1 MRHAHRASGYHAF
14 SLRSTERAVPTV
26 QRVSTRVKKREGAEE
41 ASGVGGSADKQ
52 AGWRGVQVHAGALAV
67 VIAALLW
74 SVDGLL
80 RRNLYSLPPSVI
92 VFYEHVLGVVFL
104 LPFLW
109 SSRQKFRGLTRK
121 QWLAM
126 ALVALLSGAA
136 GTILYTAAL
145 GQINF
150 INFSVVVLLQ
160 QLNPIFAIATAAVL
174 LREKLGSRFLGLAA
188 VALVGA
194 YLVSFPDLRV
204 NLDTGKGTVVAAL
217 YAAGAAA
224 SWGIGTAFSKY
235 ALKWTSYPHVTAAR
249 FGLTAIISLFFI
261 GASHSVGA
269 VSHITQ
275 TQFFYLLAITFS
287 TGLVALLIYYYGLQR
302 VAASRAAILELAWP
316 LSAVLIG
323 WLFLSQGLTTTQA
336 LGGLVLLSTTY
347 LITKET
353 KELHS

>member
-1 MRHAHRASGYHAF
+1 MHM
-14 SLRSTERAVPTV
+14 
-26 QRVSTRVKKREGAEE
+26 KKFA
-41 ASGVGGSADKQ
+41 
-52 AGWRGVQVHAGALAV
+52 HAGALAV

-80 RRNLYSLPPSVI
+80 RRHLYSLPPSVI
-92 VFYEHVLGVVFL
+92 VFWEHLLGLVFL
-104 LPFLW
+104 VPFLLKT
-109 SSRQKFRGLTRK
+109 REKFGELTRK
-121 QWLAM
+121 QWWAM
-126 ALVALLSGAA
+126 GLVALLSGAL

-174 LREKLGSRFLGLAA
+174 LREKLSKQFILLSLIALG
-188 VALVGA
+188 GA

-204 NLDTGKGTVVAAL
+204 NLDTGKGTLIAAL

-235 ALKWTSYPHVTAAR
+235 ALKGTSYPHVTAAR
-249 FGLTAIISLFFI
+249 FGLTAVLSLFFVI
-261 GASHSVGA
+261 GSGSAGA
-269 VSHITQ
+269 ISALTQ

-316 LSAVLIG
+316 LSAVIIG
-323 WLFLSQGLTTTQA
+323 WLFLSQGLTLTQA
-336 LGGLVLLSTTY
+336 LGATGLLATTY
-347 LITKET
+347 FITK
-353 KELHS
+353 SD

>member
-1 MRHAHRASGYHAF
+1 M
-14 SLRSTERAVPTV
+14 
-26 QRVSTRVKKREGAEE
+26 KKFA
-41 ASGVGGSADKQ
+41 
-52 AGWRGVQVHAGALAV
+52 HAGAVSV

-80 RRNLYSLPPSVI
+80 RRHLYSLPPSVI
-92 VFYEHVLGVVFL
+92 VFWEHLLGLVFL
-104 LPFLW
+104 LPFLVK
-109 SSRQKFRGLTRK
+109 SREKFGELTRK
-121 QWLAM
+121 QWWAM
-126 ALVALLSGAA
+126 GLVALLSGAL

-174 LREKLGSRFLGLAA
+174 LREKLSKQFILLSLISLA
-188 VALVGA
+188 GA
-194 YLVSFPDLRV
+194 YLVSFPDMRV
-204 NLDTGKGTVVAAL
+204 NLDTGKGTLIAAL
-217 YAAGAAA
+217 FAAGAAA

-235 ALKWTSYPHVTAAR
+235 ALKGTSYPHVTAAR
-249 FGLTAIISLFFI
+249 FGLTAVLSLFFVI
-261 GASHSVGA
+261 GSSSAGA
-269 VSHITQ
+269 ISALTQ

-323 WLFLSQGLTTTQA
+323 WLFLHQGLTITQTFGA
-336 LGGLVLLSTTY
+336 IILLAITY
-347 LITKET
+347 L
-353 KELHS
+353 LLNHPHF

>member
-1 MRHAHRASGYHAF
+1 M
-14 SLRSTERAVPTV
+14 
-26 QRVSTRVKKREGAEE
+26 KKIA
-41 ASGVGGSADKQ
+41 
-52 AGWRGVQVHAGALAV
+52 HAGAIAV

-80 RRNLYSLPPSVI
+80 RRHLYSLPPSVI
-92 VFYEHVLGVVFL
+92 VFWEHLLGLVFL
-104 LPFLW
+104 VPFLLKT
-109 SSRQKFRGLTRK
+109 REKFGELTRK
-121 QWLAM
+121 QWWAM
-126 ALVALLSGAA
+126 GLVALLSGAL

-174 LREKLGSRFLGLAA
+174 LREKLSKQFILLSVIALA
-188 VALVGA
+188 GA
-194 YLVSFPDLRV
+194 YLVSFPDMRV
-204 NLDTGKGTVVAAL
+204 NLDTGKGTLIAAL

-235 ALKWTSYPHVTAAR
+235 ALKGTSYPHVTTAR
-249 FGLTAIISLFFI
+249 FGLTAVLSLFFVI
-261 GASHSVGA
+261 GSGSAGA
-269 VSHITQ
+269 ISALTQ

-323 WLFLSQGLTTTQA
+323 WLFLHQGLTPTQA
-336 LGGLVLLSTTY
+336 LGAGLLGMTTY
-347 LITKET
+347 LITREVR
-353 KELHS
+353 EPR

>member
-1 MRHAHRASGYHAF
+1 M
-14 SLRSTERAVPTV
+14 
-26 QRVSTRVKKREGAEE
+26 KKFA
-41 ASGVGGSADKQ
+41 
-52 AGWRGVQVHAGALAV
+52 HAGAIAV

-92 VFYEHVLGVVFL
+92 VFWEHMLGLVFL
-104 LPFLW
+104 VPFLW
-109 SSRQKFRGLTRK
+109 STRAKFRELTLK
-121 QWLAM
+121 QWWAM
-126 ALVALLSGAA
+126 ALVALLSGAL

-160 QLNPIFAIATAAVL
+160 QLNPIFAIGAAAIL
-174 LREKLGSRFLGLAA
+174 LRERLSRRFLGLAA
-188 VALVGA
+188 IALVGA
-194 YLVSFPDLRV
+194 YMVSFPDLTV

-224 SWGIGTAFSKY
+224 CWGVGTAFSKY
-235 ALKWTSYPHVTAAR
+235 ALKSTSYPHVTAAR
-249 FGLTAIISLFFI
+249 FGLTAIISLFFV
-261 GASHSVGA
+261 VGTGSA
-269 VSHITQ
+269 AAISTLTQ

-316 LSAVLIG
+316 LSAVIIG
-323 WLFLSQGLTTTQA
+323 WLFLHEGLTITQA
-336 LGGLVLLSTTY
+336 AGALA
-347 LITKET
+347 LITTTSWLTVQSKV
-353 KELHS
+353 